1 MYNVMWRIV
10 MNKKLYYGI
19 IALTALA
26 LAISFNIFS
35 PYFKEVYDVTALQ
48 RGAIEFPREL
58 PGVISVF
65 IVAFLS
71 FMGDIRL
78 GILAQLLS
86 MVGIWYLG
94 FFTPIYGVML
104 VFLFINS
111 LGFHL
116 FGNIRKSI
124 GIEIAGTENVATEV
138 GKYDG
143 IFMAFSMIGSGLAY
157 IGFKTGFFSYQ
168 TNIKLPF
175 IIASVLFL
183 MVIVLLT
190 ILEKR
195 MHFEKVRKVN
205 FVFRKEYKY
214 YYFLVILFGVQ
225 KQIMLVYGPWVLIE
239 LLSKGA
245 DTIAVITFVGS
256 FIGMFFIP
264 FIGRLIDR
272 IGVKKVL
279 YLDALSFIFVYV
291 SYGLLVYG
299 LVSGSIPKQGW
310 LVFLAYTIVIIDKMS
325 TQMGMVRVMYLKDIL
340 VKRTDLTPTMTL
352 GMSMD
357 HVVSILG
364 AYLGGLIWV
373 AFGAHYIFFGA
384 AIISLLNVYIA
395 KKVEV

>member
-1 MYNVMWRIV
+1 
-10 MNKKLYYGI
+10 MNKRIYYGI

-48 RGAIEFPREL
+48 RGFIEFPREL

-78 GILAQLLS
+78 GILAQILS
-86 MVGIWYLG
+86 IIGIWFLG
-94 FFTPIYGVML
+94 FFTPLYGVML
-104 VFLFINS
+104 VLLFINS

-116 FGNIRKSI
+116 FGNLRKSI
-124 GIEIAGTENVATEV
+124 GIEIAGSENVATEV

-157 IGFKTGFFSYQ
+157 VGFKTGFFSYQ
-168 TNIKLPF
+168 SNIKLPF
-175 IIASVLFL
+175 VIAGFLFM
-183 MVIVLLT
+183 MVIVLLS

-205 FVFRKEYKY
+205 FVFRKEYKF

-225 KQIMLVYGPWVLIE
+225 KQIMLVYGPWVLIDI
-239 LLSKGA
+239 LGKGA
-245 DTIAVITFVGS
+245 DTIAIITFIGS

-264 FIGRLIDR
+264 FIGRLIDK

-299 LVSGSIPKQGW
+299 LIVGSIPKEGW
-310 LVFLAYTIVIIDKMS
+310 LVFAAYSIVIIDKMS
-325 TQMGMVRVMYLKDIL
+325 TQMGMVRIMYLKDIL

-357 HVVSILG
+357 HVVSIAG
-364 AYLGGLIWV
+364 AYIGGLIWV
-373 AFGAHYIFFGA
+373 SFGAHYIFFGA
-384 AIISLLNVYIA
+384 AILSLLNVYIA